1 MLEAAGWGAAGGA
14 ALLIGAVAGLVFHLT
29 SKTVSLITAFG
40 AGVLI
45 SAVTFELTADAYEG
59 GGADAVAIGLGLGAL
74 IYSVVNAAVHKR
86 GGRNRKS
93 PEWEHGNEDESAS
106 GLVVGSVL
114 DGIPESVVIGVSL
127 LEQGKVS
134 GAVVAAVFL
143 SNVPE
148 SLAASPGLSKQI
160 GARRMLLMW
169 TAIMLVAAASAAL
182 GYGVLSP
189 DSAYTIA
196 LVQSFAAG
204 AVICM
209 LADEMFA
216 KAIKHG
222 GQWTGL
228 VTVLGFAVA
237 FLLTTLE

>member
-1 MLEAAGWGAAGGA
+1 MLEAAAWGAVGGV
-14 ALLIGAVAGLVFHLT
+14 ALLLGAGAGLLFRLPLKV
-29 SKTVSLITAFG
+29 VSLITAFG

-45 SAVTFELTADAYEG
+45 SAVSFELTAEAYEG
-59 GGADAVAIGLGLGAL
+59 GGAGAVAIGLGLGAVV
-74 IYSVVNAAVHKR
+74 YSLANAAVHRR

-93 PEWEHGNEDESAS
+93 PEWKGEEEDESAS

-114 DGIPESVVIGVSL
+114 DGIPESVVIGLSL

-134 GAVVAAVFL
+134 GAVVASVFL

-148 SLAASPGLSKQI
+148 ALAATPGLRKEV
-160 GARRMLLMW
+160 GAPKVLVLW
-169 TAIMLVAAASAAL
+169 SAIMLVSAASAAL
-182 GYGVLSP
+182 GYGLLSP
-189 DSAYTIA
+189 DSEGTIA

-216 KAIKHG
+216 KAAKHG